1 MLQFRLAWRTTS
13 GRSVESF
20 DPMVLHQSFEQ
31 TIRDLKVLN
40 EKMKRKSEK
49 LEAQVWMQQYAI
61 TAVVLSSYSLR
72 LRPQKRSKSTLFNIS
87 QNSKF

>member
-1 MLQFRLAWRTTS
+1 MPALQSSHSQISRLAWRTTGG

-49 LEAQVWMQQYAI
+49 LEAQVWFVRQMEDEF
-61 TAVVLSSYSLR
+61 YSL
-72 LRPQKRSKSTLFNIS
+72 
-87 QNSKF
+87 NSYKFLTDVGIWGLK

>member
-1 MLQFRLAWRTTS
+1 MPQFRLAWRTTS

-49 LEAQVWMQQYAI
+49 LEAQVWMQ
-61 TAVVLSSYSLR
+61 
-72 LRPQKRSKSTLFNIS
+72 
-87 QNSKF
+87 